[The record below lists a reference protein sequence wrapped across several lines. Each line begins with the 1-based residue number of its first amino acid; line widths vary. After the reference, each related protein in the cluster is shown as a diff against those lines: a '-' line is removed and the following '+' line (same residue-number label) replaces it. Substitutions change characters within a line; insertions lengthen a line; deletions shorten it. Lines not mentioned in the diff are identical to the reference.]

1 MEKKLEWHTAL
12 EKGLLGRRCPRKDG
26 KMEIQSVFGL
36 ANGTEATR
44 HRRNNGVR
52 RRWSPQAL
60 YLTLK
65 RRGVLEAGT
74 NYIVV
79 AWLIAQ
85 VAEMIG
91 EIFEAP
97 YWILQALLIALAT
110 GLPVA
115 LLLSWV
121 FELTPDGLKRED
133 ELDSAAPLTRPKGR
147 GLVCALIAILVL
159 TIGALA
165 VNRQASVCAIPPQAT
180 MQQADMPKNI

>member
-1 MEKKLEWHTAL
+1 
-12 EKGLLGRRCPRKDG
+12 
-26 KMEIQSVFGL
+26 MEIQSL
-36 ANGTEATR
+36 AGRAHEIQPIGR
-44 HRRNNGVR
+44 RRNNGVSSS
-52 RRWSPQAL
+52 WSPQAL
-60 YLTLK
+60 YLALK

-85 VAEMIG
+85 AAELIG

-97 YWILQALLIALAT
+97 YWMLQALLIALAI
-110 GLPVA
+110 GLPIA

-133 ELDSAAPLTRPKGR
+133 ELDSAEQLNRSKGR

-165 VNRQASVCAIPPQAT
+165 VNRQVSVCTAPPQAT
-180 MQQADMPKNI
+180 AEQADMPKNV